1 MNTLSRK
8 SGWCI
13 SLHNFLHNDGQSLIE
28 FIEVIKLSHF
38 IAEIKKNYQY
48 QLPLIRLYSILYLI
62 GVFIG
67 AIAAVLLRNHFSEQ
81 AQLLFDPENSVR
93 FISAFLQQFFVFLFL
108 YILGLTMVGVPLL
121 PFFPLYKGF
130 SIGLLIALAV
140 ILTGVRGLIFG
151 TLAFFA
157 QNIFYMFLGYFL
169 CYSSARL
176 SVSLMEMLKGG
187 GKHGASYRAF
197 LNHTYRFLFILPFLG
212 LGALWEW
219 KVVPLILTL
228 F

>member
-1 MNTLSRK
+1 M
-8 SGWCI
+8 
-13 SLHNFLHNDGQSLIE
+13 
-28 FIEVIKLSHF
+28 SHLL
-38 IAEIKKNYQY
+38 AEMKRNYQY
-48 QLPLIRLYSILYLI
+48 QLPLIRFYLILYLV

-67 AIAAVLLRNHFSEQ
+67 TVAAVLLRNHFSEQ
-81 AQLLFDPENSVR
+81 AQLLFGPENAAN
-93 FISAFLQQFFVFLFL
+93 FFSAFLQQLIAFLTL

-130 SIGLLIALAV
+130 SIGLLTALAV
-140 ILTGVRGLIFG
+140 ILSGVRGLIFG
-151 TLAFFA
+151 TLAFFS
-157 QNIFYMFLGYFL
+157 QNALYTFLGYFL

-176 SVSLMEMLKGG
+176 SVSLMDLLKGG

-197 LNHTYRFLFILPFLG
+197 LNHTYRFLLILPFLG